1 MMEFIRIKGKVYKR
15 CEESL
20 TTLFM
25 FEKWYSKI
33 GKGAKGGWKKKIMWL
48 TE

>member
-1 MMEFIRIKGKVYKR
+1 MMEFIRIKGKVYER

-25 FEKWYSKI
+25 FENGIARLVKEQRVVGRRK
-33 GKGAKGGWKKKIMWL
+33 
-48 TE
+48 